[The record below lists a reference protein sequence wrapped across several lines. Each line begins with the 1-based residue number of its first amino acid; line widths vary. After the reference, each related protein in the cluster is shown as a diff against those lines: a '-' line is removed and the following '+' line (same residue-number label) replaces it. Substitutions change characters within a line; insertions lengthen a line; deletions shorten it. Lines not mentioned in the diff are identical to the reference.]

1 MLNNRKD
8 KKINQK
14 LTSDAQFLNYAK
26 EDLELKRKLLDRLDK
41 EDSDF
46 KESMTKINKTME
58 TVGESISQSMM
69 LLAQFLRPP
78 NASHMPSPSMQSQHM
93 PHYVAYNH
101 QPFNQVRQSS
111 NMYHCGEAQGGMP
124 VFEQPLGHRTRASN
138 DPDADYF
145 EL

>member
-1 MLNNRKD
+1 MLNNRND

-26 EDLELKRKLLDRLDK
+26 EDLQLKRKLLDRLDK
-41 EDSDF
+41 DSDF
-46 KESMTKINKTME
+46 KESMTKINKTTE

-78 NASHMPSPSMQSQHM
+78 NASHMPSPSMESQHM

-101 QPFNQVRQSS
+101 QPFDKVGLSTK
-111 NMYHCGEAQGGMP
+111 MYRCGEAQGGMP
-124 VFEQPLGHRTRASN
+124 VFKQPLGHRTRASN

>member
-46 KESMTKINKTME
+46 KEGMTKINKTME

-78 NASHMPSPSMQSQHM
+78 YASHMPSPSMQSQHM

-111 NMYHCGEAQGGMP
+111 NMYHRGEAQGGMP